1 MSTGQHNS
9 GGICADLAVGG
20 VLEHAAF
27 YQAKPLKQISGF
39 CNCLTQAARLDLLQ
53 HGDERLLPGK
63 PLAMCFRAVHA
74 DAGKVLQQHF
84 LEGKMMQVR
93 ERRAC

>member
-1 MSTGQHNS
+1 MLRSTRPS
-9 GGICADLAVGG
+9 LSST
-20 VLEHAAF
+20 
-27 YQAKPLKQISGF
+27 YQASA
-39 CNCLTQAARLDLLQ
+39 NCLTQAARLDLLQ